1 MTQQPVNYYQ
11 STPLTAISG
20 QPRRA
25 LAIECSRRGAS
36 VAILDVDCEGGLETV
51 SLAETSGTNE
61 NRCSAHRFGVSA
73 LKPGRA
79 SGLRSPEPAAEVM
92 LAGIRK
98 NRRKIL
104 VGRDAVRGDL
114 LSRIAPLRFIDSAN
128 SASC

>member
-36 VAILDVDCEGGLETV
+36 VAILELDCEGGLETV

-61 NRCSAHRFGVSA
+61 NRCSAHRFGVSDLEA
-73 LKPGRA
+73 WQDFRSAVTRA
-79 SGLRSPEPAAEVM
+79 CRRSH
-92 LAGIRK
+92 AGGDPQEQAK
-98 NRRKIL
+98 NTFR
-104 VGRDAVRGDL
+104 
-114 LSRIAPLRFIDSAN
+114 S
-128 SASC
+128 